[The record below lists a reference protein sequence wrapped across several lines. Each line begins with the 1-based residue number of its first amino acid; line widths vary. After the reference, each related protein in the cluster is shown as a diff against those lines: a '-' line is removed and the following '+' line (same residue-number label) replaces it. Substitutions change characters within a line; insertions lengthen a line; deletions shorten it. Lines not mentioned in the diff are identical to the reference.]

1 FTVVAVR
8 LTKSVRDRPVRL
20 SFFLLCPGVF
30 GAVVYNGLRRVGFGS
45 RPSGWERP
53 SLVGTIA
60 AAGAG
65 LIAIDLLLGYL
76 RKHDYT
82 LFVVY
87 RLCLAA
93 AILII
98 IATGVREATF

>member
-1 FTVVAVR
+1 MAVNSRARDLLVPLVLLPLVVP
-8 LTKSVRDRPVRL
+8 LM
-20 SFFLLCPGVF
+20 
-30 GAVVYNGLRRVGFGS
+30 
-45 RPSGWERP
+45 
-53 SLVGTIA
+53 IA

-65 LIAIDLLLGYL
+65 LIAIELLLGYV
-76 RKHDYT
+76 RQHDYT
-82 LFVVY
+82 IFVVY